1 MVRGLK
7 NTVKKKFCEGTSTE
21 GVKEKNFAA
30 SRASAR
36 RFVCRTRI
44 IDGDVYAERHGTQ
57 PRRRKGAD
65 SGQTTPLLSTLAT
78 LAIGS
83 LSTHAK
89 KPADSGS
96 SHCYPSVPT
105 ILPPACPTAS

>member
-1 MVRGLK
+1 MVFYLYTVKIMVRVLTY
-7 NTVKKKFCEGTSTE
+7 TVKTKFCDATSTE
-21 GVKEKNFAA
+21 GVKWKNFAA

-44 IDGDVYAERHGTQ
+44 IDGDVYEEGHGTQ

-65 SGQTTPLLSTLAT
+65 PGRATPLLSTLAT

-89 KPADSGS
+89 KKPADAGF
-96 SHCYPSVPT
+96 SHCYR
-105 ILPPACPTAS
+105 